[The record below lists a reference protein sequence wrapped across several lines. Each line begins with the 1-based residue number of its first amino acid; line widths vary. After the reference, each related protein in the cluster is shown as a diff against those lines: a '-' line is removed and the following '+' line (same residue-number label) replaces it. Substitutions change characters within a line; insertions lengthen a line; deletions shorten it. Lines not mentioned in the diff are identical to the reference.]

1 MFDINRITGDASR
14 ASNEMLRG
22 RDGFEN
28 PQRSTSSMGGAIER
42 PIRSTLTSRDYAALE
57 LRLLES
63 LTDGEYFHL
72 FAAYASAKLADA
84 DVQPVAAIA
93 NDVATA
99 NSRVIFSAGAL
110 GRQSRI
116 LVLRPEQTTVGLT
129 ISVMTLLGLALL
141 GMRSGQT
148 GQFFR
153 HDGGV
158 ASLTLHSVA
167 FQPEAASRPEIGS

>member
-1 MFDINRITGDASR
+1 MFDINRITGDAGR
-14 ASNEMLRG
+14 ASNQVLCG
-22 RDGFEN
+22 RDGIGN
-28 PQRSTSSMGGAIER
+28 PERSASSMGGAIER

-57 LRLLES
+57 LRLLEA
-63 LTDGEYFHL
+63 LTEGEYFHL
-72 FAAYASAKLADA
+72 FPAYASAKLADA

-93 NDVATA
+93 DDVATA

-110 GRQSRI
+110 GQQSRI
-116 LVLRPEQTTVGLT
+116 LILRPEQTTVGLT

-141 GMRSGQT
+141 GMRGGQT

-153 HDGGV
+153 HDGSV

-167 FQPEAASRPEIGS
+167 FQPEAASRSKIGS